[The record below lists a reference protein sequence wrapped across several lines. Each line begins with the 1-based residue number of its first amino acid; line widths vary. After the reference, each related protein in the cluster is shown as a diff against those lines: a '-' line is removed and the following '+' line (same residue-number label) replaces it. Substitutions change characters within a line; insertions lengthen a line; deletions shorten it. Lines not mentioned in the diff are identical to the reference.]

1 MATKKATKKAATTK
15 SAKTTTK
22 KATALAPKTAVVKSE
37 TKVKTKAAKS
47 KNNLP
52 KNLINIVTAEAVGT
66 FILTMVAVL
75 STAYFMLPFYIGL
88 TLVVMVLAIGAIS
101 GAHINPAITFGLW
114 SMRKIKSVLVPF
126 YWLAQFLGAMAAV
139 VLLGAFS
146 GGAFA
151 IQFGHFADF
160 SWGIFV
166 LELVG
171 MAIFMFGVGAVLN
184 RSDAS
189 TTAKAIGI
197 GMSLTVALLV
207 TSAIMPHIQRAA
219 YAEYQSSQEQI
230 STDVDATTPTYPHE
244 MYINGATLN
253 PAVALAVTEMTDSQL
268 QGSSSAVE
276 GEATYTRLSLEV
288 ILATLIGAAIG
299 GNLYLL
305 VNYRSKEL

>member
-1 MATKKATKKAATTK
+1 MATKKATKKATTTK

-22 KATALAPKTAVVKSE
+22 KVAAPAKKTSVVKSE
-37 TKVKTKAAKS
+37 TTVKTKAAKS
-47 KNNLP
+47 KNRLP
-52 KNLINIVTAEAVGT
+52 KNLINIITAEAIGT
-66 FILTMVAVL
+66 FILTLVAVL
-75 STAYFMLPFYIGL
+75 STAYFMLPFYVGL
-88 TLVVMVLAIGAIS
+88 TLVIMVLAIGAIS

-151 IQFGHFADF
+151 IQFGHFTDF
-160 SWGIFV
+160 SWGIFA

-184 RSDAS
+184 RSDANI
-189 TTAKAIGI
+189 TAKAIGV
-197 GMSLTVALLV
+197 GMSLTIALVV
-207 TSAIMPHIQRAA
+207 TSTIMPHIQRAA
-219 YAEYQSSQEQI
+219 YTEYQNSQEQI
-230 STDVDATTPTYPHE
+230 STDDSAAAPAYPHE
-244 MYINGATLN
+244 MYISGATLN

-268 QGSSSAVE
+268 QGSSSAAE

-299 GNLYLL
+299 GNLFLL
-305 VNYRSKEL
+305 ANYRSQES